1 MNLQIEHIII
11 TIIIII
17 IIIIIIKII
26 INILIIGEG
35 IVCDFSTGDGTGG
48 SEEYLGP
55 ADTQEKCVEMVKDQ
69 RPEANGVTY
78 GGGHGK
84 NCYAETGMTDI
95 NVEETNWKSCQF
107 KARNIHL
114 LSIYIYIYIC
124 FQIVK

>member
-1 MNLQIEHIII
+1 MNLQIEH
-11 TIIIII
+11 TFIII

-35 IVCDFSTGDGTGG
+35 KVCDFSTGDGTGG

-55 ADTQEKCVEMVKDQ
+55 ADTQEECFEMVKDQ
-69 RPEANGVTY
+69 RPEANGATY
-78 GGGHGK
+78 GGGHGR

-107 KARNIHL
+107 KGKC
-114 LSIYIYIYIC
+114 S
-124 FQIVK
+124 